1 MIASRPPGRVQ
12 PQRRRTK
19 PGMSS
24 KKKIP
29 STDMAASNG
38 ASAGSNCVTSA
49 ARSWTCGSPPTFS
62 RAIASIC
69 SA

>member
-1 MIASRPPGRVQ
+1 MPGRVQ
-12 PQRRRTK
+12 PNSRRTN

-29 STDMAASNG
+29 STESTASNG
-38 ASAGSNCVTSA
+38 ASAGSSCVTSA
-49 ARSWTCGSPPTFS
+49 ARRSTCGRPSTFS

>member
-1 MIASRPPGRVQ
+1 
-12 PQRRRTK
+12 
-19 PGMSS
+19 MSS

-38 ASAGSNCVTSA
+38 ASAGSSCVTSA